1 MGVALFD
8 FDRTLI
14 DVNSG
19 TLWLR
24 HEVRA
29 GRVTWRDAVWATWWF
44 TRYHLG
50 LASGLD
56 VAFEQAVAA
65 YKGMTD
71 TQLRELTRAFF
82 DQQIVTRLRPGARQ
96 ALDRHRAAGDRIA
109 LCSSTTQYLAELA
122 CETWGMEVA
131 ARTELDVQD
140 GVLTGRIRSLALGDH
155 KTARTLEWA
164 EAESVDLADCTFYT
178 DSFTD
183 LKLMQAVGIP
193 VAVHPDRQLSRMA
206 RRSGWRIADWGRA
219 GPPP

>member
-56 VAFEQAVAA
+56 AAFEQAVAA

-71 TQLRELTRAFF
+71 TQLRGLTERFF
-82 DQQIVTRLRPGARQ
+82 HEQIVAHLRPGARA
-96 ALDRHRAAGDRIA
+96 ALDHHRERGDRMA

-122 CETWGMEVA
+122 CETWGLEVA
-131 ARTELDVQD
+131 ARTELEVQD
-140 GVLTGRIRSLALGDH
+140 GVLTGRIASLALGDH
-155 KTARTLEWA
+155 KTDRTLEWA
-164 EAESVDLADCTFYT
+164 RTQGVDLADATFYT

-183 LKLMQAVGIP
+183 AKLMEAVGSP
-193 VAVHPDRQLSRMA
+193 VAVHPDRQLGRLA
-206 RRSGWRIADWGRA
+206 RRRGWRVVDWGRA
-219 GPPP
+219 GPAS

>member
-29 GRVTWRDAVWATWWF
+29 GRVGWKDAVWATIWF

-56 VAFEQAVAA
+56 AAFEQAVAA

-71 TQLRELTRAFF
+71 EELRALTVRFF
-82 DQQIVTRLRPGARQ
+82 EEEIAAHLRPGARE
-96 ALDRHRAAGDRIA
+96 ALDRHREAGDRLA

-122 CETWGMEVA
+122 CEAWDLELA
-131 ARTELDVQD
+131 ARTELEVAD
-140 GVLTGRIRSLALGDH
+140 GVLTGRIASLALGDH
-155 KTARTLEWA
+155 KTTRTLEWA
-164 EAESVDLADCTFYT
+164 AAESIDLTDCTFYT

-183 LKLMQAVGIP
+183 VKLLREVGTP
-193 VAVHPDRQLSRMA
+193 VVVHPDRQLSREA
-206 RRSGWRIADWGRA
+206 RRQGWQVADWGRA
-219 GPPP
+219 GPPT